1 MIYFSSQESAVAD
14 CSEIVNCNRVDED
27 IDVPWFVNLLKT
39 ETYFNGNIRGKSLL
53 LCSSK
58 VKTSNPTFAI

>member
-1 MIYFSSQESAVAD
+1 MMCFFSLASAVVD

-27 IDVPWFVNLLKT
+27 IDVPWFVNLFRT

-58 VKTSNPTFAI
+58 VKASNPTTAI